1 MKQRLADLA
10 ARVDALSLRE
20 RAMVF
25 VACAAS
31 ILFVVHSLMLG
42 PLYKKEAALRAQIG
56 QARNNIAGIDAEI
69 TTKVQ
74 GFAVD
79 PDAPNRARLEKIMA
93 DTAAL
98 DASLRTIEQGLVPPE
113 RIAPLLENI
122 LAANGRLALVSM
134 KTLPATPAGA
144 APATEAPAPAPL
156 LYRHG
161 VEVTV
166 RGNYLDMLNYMAA
179 LEALPTGLL
188 WGSAELQAEEYPDS
202 RLTLTLYTLSL
213 DRKWMKL

>member
-122 LAANGRLALVSM
+122 LAANGRLAL
-134 KTLPATPAGA
+134 
-144 APATEAPAPAPL
+144 

-166 RGNYLDMLNYMAA
+166 RGNYLDMLNYMAT

>member
-1 MKQRLADLA
+1 MKQRLVDLA

-69 TTKVQ
+69 MTRVQ

-79 PDAPNRARLEKIMA
+79 PDAPNRARLEKILA

-98 DASLRTIEQGLVPPE
+98 DASLRTFEQGLVPPE

-134 KTLPATPAGA
+134 KTLPATPAGE
-144 APATEAPAPAPL
+144 APATEAPAPL

-161 VEVTV
+161 VQVTV